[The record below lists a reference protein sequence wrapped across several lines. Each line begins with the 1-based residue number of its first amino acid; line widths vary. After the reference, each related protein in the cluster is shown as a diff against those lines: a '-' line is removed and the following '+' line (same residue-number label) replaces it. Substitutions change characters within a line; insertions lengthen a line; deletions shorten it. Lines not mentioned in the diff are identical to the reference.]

1 MSKAAPVRG
10 DLGSYTPERH
20 RSRFAWLFGAR
31 SGPITPRERRNLYL
45 HVFALPAIILIGVY
59 LYFPIFDNLYL
70 SLFDIRNFNIQ
81 QGVYVGIENYQKL
94 LNDPI
99 FWLSMRNT
107 VLMTAAA
114 ILIQLPVAFLLA
126 DALVNHIRGRSRLIE
141 AWLVF
146 SLFIPVVMPTPVIAK
161 AWRLFFTGTHGAGY
175 GPFEWI
181 TASLG
186 VQGIVKQLAGTNTVL
201 LLGEVKTAFWVV
213 LIIQTWA
220 RIGFNMLIFRS
231 SILAIPGEIYESAEL
246 DGASAWTRL
255 LRITVPLC
263 RNIIGL
269 TIVLAILGVFQLFDI
284 VWMMTGGGGNGG
296 GPLNSTHLLATYMY
310 TRAFIDLRT
319 GYGAAIAVTIL
330 VVSLALS
337 LIQRRV
343 YRER

>member
-1 MSKAAPVRG
+1 MSKSEPAVADRSSYAPE
-10 DLGSYTPERH
+10 TH
-20 RSRFAWLFGAR
+20 RRRFAWLMGAR
-31 SGPITPRERRNLYL
+31 SGPLTPRERRNLLL
-45 HVFALPAIILIGVY
+45 HVFALPAIVLIGVY

-70 SLFDIRNFNIQ
+70 SLFDIRNFNLQ
-81 QGVYVGIENYQKL
+81 QGVFVGLQNYQTL
-94 LNDPI
+94 VADPI
-99 FWLSMRNT
+99 FWLAMRNT
-107 VLMTAAA
+107 ILITAAT
-114 ILIQLPVAFLLA
+114 ILVQLPVAFLLA

-146 SLFIPVVMPTPVIAK
+146 LLFIPVVMPTPVIAK

-186 VQGIVKQLAGTNTVL
+186 IQDIVKQLAGTNTVL
-201 LLGEVKTAFWVV
+201 LLGEPKTAFWIV

-220 RIGFNMLIFRS
+220 RIGFSMLIYRS
-231 SILAIPGEIYESAEL
+231 AILAIPSEVYESAEL
-246 DGASAWTRL
+246 DGAGAWTRL
-255 LRITVPLC
+255 TRITVPLC
-263 RNIIGL
+263 RNIVGL

-284 VWMMTGGGGNGG
+284 VWMMTAGG

-319 GYGAAIAVTIL
+319 GYGATIAVTIL
-330 VVSLALS
+330 VVSLTLS
-337 LIQRRV
+337 LVQRRV